1 MTLTY
6 TDETHAYSLDG
17 RRVVNVTSIL
27 SGGLPKGALV
37 NWAARSVAEYVATE
51 PEAVEAMR
59 SMGWEPM
66 VKALSA
72 VPDQRR
78 DEAAKRGTKFH
89 DLAEIISGGDLV
101 HVPPA
106 LADMAR
112 GFVHWLDR
120 FNPEVVLTETAV
132 ASRRYRYAGRL
143 DMLAYVTTAAH
154 GRRLCL
160 LDVKTS
166 RAVYGDTALQCAAY
180 ARAEFYVDE
189 AGAEVPVP
197 EVDGMGVIHVTDQGT
212 ELYDLGPIEPAWS
225 EFLACLATYRGT
237 QRRRNL
243 LGLPAE
249 PAGEPDV
256 PLFTLESA

>member
-6 TDETHAYSLDG
+6 TDETHAYALDG
-17 RRVVNVTSIL
+17 RRVVNVTSVL
-27 SGGLPKGALV
+27 SGGLPKAALV
-37 NWAARSVAEYVATE
+37 NWAARMVAEYVATE
-51 PEAVEAMR
+51 AEAVEAMR

-66 VKALSA
+66 VKALAA

-101 HVPPA
+101 QVPPA
-106 LADMAR
+106 MADMAR
-112 GFVHWLDR
+112 GFVAWLDR
-120 FNPEVVLTETAV
+120 LQPEVILTETAV
-132 ASRRYRYAGRL
+132 ASRRYRYAGRF
-143 DMLAYVTTAAH
+143 DMLAKVNGA
-154 GRRLCL
+154 LWL

-189 AGAEVPVP
+189 AGVETPVP
-197 EVDGMGVIHVTDQGT
+197 EVDAIGVIHVTDQGT
-212 ELYDLGPIEPAWS
+212 ELYDLGPVDPAWA
-225 EFLACLATYRGT
+225 EYLAAMATYRGT

-243 LGLPAE
+243 IGQPVE
-249 PAGEPDV
+249 PVGSPDV
-256 PLFTLESA
+256 PAFTLESA

>member
-17 RRVVNVTSIL
+17 RRVVNVTSVL

-37 NWAARSVAEYVATE
+37 NWAARSVAEHVMSN
-51 PEAVEAMR
+51 PEDVQRLWA
-59 SMGWEPM
+59 MGWEPGA
-66 VKALSA
+66 KALA
-72 VPDQRR
+72 AIPDQRR

-101 HVPPA
+101 QVPPA

-112 GFVHWLDR
+112 GFVDWLDR

-143 DMLAYVTTAAH
+143 DMLAYVTTREH

-180 ARAEFYVDE
+180 ARADFYLDPE
-189 AGAEVPVP
+189 GQEVPVP

-212 ELYDLGPIEPAWS
+212 ELYDLGPVEPAWS

-249 PAGEPDV
+249 PAGAPDV
-256 PLFTLESA
+256 PVFTLEAS

>member
-17 RRVVNVTSIL
+17 RRVVNVTSVL

-37 NWAARSVAEYVATE
+37 NWAARSVAEHVMTNPDEVRALW
-51 PEAVEAMR
+51 A
-59 SMGWEPM
+59 MGWEPGA
-66 VKALSA
+66 KALA
-72 VPDQRR
+72 AIPDQRR
-78 DEAAKRGTKFH
+78 DEAAARGTKFH
-89 DLAEIISGGDLV
+89 DLAEIISGGELV

-112 GFVHWLDR
+112 GFVAWLDR
-120 FNPEVVLTETAV
+120 FQPEVVLTETAV
-132 ASRRYRYAGRL
+132 ASRRYRYAGRFDL
-143 DMLAYVTTAAH
+143 LAYVTTAEH
-154 GRRLCL
+154 GRRLCM

-180 ARAEFYVDE
+180 ARAEFYLD
-189 AGAEVPVP
+189 ADGAETPVP
-197 EVDGMGVIHVTDQGT
+197 TVDGMGVIHVTDQGT
-212 ELYDLGPIEPAWS
+212 ELYDLGPVEPAWS

-243 LGLPAE
+243 LGPPAE
-249 PAGEPDV
+249 PAGAEDV